1 MITNA
6 ETSGFPEESNIKLQ
20 ELIVKIPCVSHF
32 VPLRRF
38 IEVSLI
44 SLF

>member
-1 MITNA
+1 MIVNA
-6 ETSGFPEESNIKLQ
+6 ETSGFPEENNIKLQ
-20 ELIVKIPCVSHF
+20 ELIIKIQCVSHF
-32 VPLRRF
+32 VPLRQF